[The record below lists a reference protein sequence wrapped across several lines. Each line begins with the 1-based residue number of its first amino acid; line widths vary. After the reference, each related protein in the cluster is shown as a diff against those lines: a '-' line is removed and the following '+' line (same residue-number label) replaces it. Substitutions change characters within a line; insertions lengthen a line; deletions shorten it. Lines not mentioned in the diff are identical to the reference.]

1 MQGRKGLYQSMSHT
15 VDLLIN
21 EYDFSS
27 ELDVENRD
35 SVLSNKNN
43 PTNPPILQNIIK
55 ANQPWVLQ

>member
-1 MQGRKGLYQSMSHT
+1 LQGRKGLYQSMSHT

-21 EYDFSS
+21 ENDFSS